1 MDTLAK
7 AGGASPGDI
16 PLHEFLPREAPIDMA
31 AQPLR
36 RFEPPPAPDF
46 SPMWTRRGFVLTG
59 TAVLT
64 AAGCYEMYRVLQVG
78 GVTVLAMGSLPE
90 LAHLGVRTTPGGRL
104 ANPAE
109 AFRRS
114 FLWLLQVLPAP
125 DPAVPRP
132 GVVGIEPTMRSAQG
146 RTAPAIRGPG
156 NGCFRR

>member
-1 MDTLAK
+1 IGNLGLPMDTLAK

-64 AAGCYEMYRVLQVG
+64 AAGCYEMYRVLHVG
-78 GVTVLAMGSLPE
+78 AGRFLRAADAE
-90 LAHLGVRTTPGGRL
+90 EERTRHRP
-104 ANPAE
+104 
-109 AFRRS
+109 RRS
-114 FLWLLQVLPAP
+114 PAG
-125 DPAVPRP
+125 DP
-132 GVVGIEPTMRSAQG
+132 
-146 RTAPAIRGPG
+146 
-156 NGCFRR
+156 